1 MATLAALLRSF
12 RAFGQRQPAM
22 TRCVRLP
29 PLYTAQSLQEKMQ
42 ALAAKDPVYEERVD
56 IGFKISSHSASR
68 QELKKQ
74 RRIIQDNKNNY
85 DMAEKSR
92 NGTLRIQYEDARQE
106 WKQTHAPVHVK
117 DVADHYGVFKDLYE
131 FGFFHPVVPMDILYD
146 YNADYLTPVHY
157 GNIIRPSEA
166 AKAPSVSFESDPD
179 MCWTLI
185 LTSLDS
191 HLLENGKEYVHW
203 FVGNIRGNQVA
214 SGEVVCDYLQP
225 FMPRGAGYHRF
236 VFVLYKQD
244 GLVDYS
250 SWKLPSPNST
260 SLKERTFKMY
270 DFYKDFENVLTP
282 AGLAFFQCTWE
293 DSLVDFFHETL
304 KMRVPTFEYVHP
316 PAYVPKQVLYPHKQ
330 PFNTYLDMYRD
341 PRDIR
346 EEVYLKRLKSLNPL
360 EDEPPM
366 PKYPNIYKIPEGT
379 PSWLVDEMRKE
390 RFRIGKYRDLR
401 PFSIYPEEEYEDP
414 VAKAW
419 REQEEFERKWAEQRA
434 AKSPPS

>member
-157 GNIIRPSEA
+157 GNIIRPSERQHQRKPGGKRRSGVRLPA
-166 AKAPSVSFESDPD
+166 AIRAPWRWLPPIRVCPVQAG
-179 MCWTLI
+179 WAGR
-185 LTSLDS
+185 
-191 HLLENGKEYVHW
+191 LLKLETA
-203 FVGNIRGNQVA
+203 F
-214 SGEVVCDYLQP
+214 S
-225 FMPRGAGYHRF
+225 
-236 VFVLYKQD
+236 KQ
-244 GLVDYS
+244 
-250 SWKLPSPNST
+250 
-260 SLKERTFKMY
+260 
-270 DFYKDFENVLTP
+270 
-282 AGLAFFQCTWE
+282 
-293 DSLVDFFHETL
+293 
-304 KMRVPTFEYVHP
+304 
-316 PAYVPKQVLYPHKQ
+316 HK
-330 PFNTYLDMYRD
+330 
-341 PRDIR
+341 
-346 EEVYLKRLKSLNPL
+346 
-360 EDEPPM
+360 
-366 PKYPNIYKIPEGT
+366 PEGKD
-379 PSWLVDEMRKE
+379 VQN
-390 RFRIGKYRDLR
+390 
-401 PFSIYPEEEYEDP
+401 
-414 VAKAW
+414 V
-419 REQEEFERKWAEQRA
+419 
-434 AKSPPS
+434 